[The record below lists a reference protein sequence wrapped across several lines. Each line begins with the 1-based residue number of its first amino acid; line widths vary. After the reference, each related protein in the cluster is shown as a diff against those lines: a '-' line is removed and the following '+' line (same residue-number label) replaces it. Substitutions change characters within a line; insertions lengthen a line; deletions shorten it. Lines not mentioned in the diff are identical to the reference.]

1 MKHRKIVVLLCLILT
16 VLLAAAALSGCAKK
30 GTDKTPATERPATAS
45 AAPANT
51 GEESKTPTETEPAP
65 ANTGEESKTPTET
78 EPAPSELGEGKLS
91 FRFDVQNRAG
101 EKTSYLIHTDAA
113 TVGEALTGLDLVEGE
128 QGDYGLY
135 VTTVCGETLDYN
147 ADGMYWAFYENGE
160 YAMTGVDSTAIADG
174 AVYAMVATKG

>member
-1 MKHRKIVVLLCLILT
+1 MKRIRSILSLCLVLT

-30 GTDKTPATERPATAS
+30 GTNKTPATAS
-45 AAPANT
+45 A
-51 GEESKTPTETEPAP
+51 
-65 ANTGEESKTPTET
+65 T

-160 YAMTGVDSTAIADG
+160 YAMTGVDSTAITDG

>member
-30 GTDKTPATERPATAS
+30 GTTKTPATERPATAS

-65 ANTGEESKTPTET
+65 
-78 EPAPSELGEGKLS
+78 SELGKGKLS

-160 YAMTGVDSTAIADG
+160 YAMTGVDATAITDG
-174 AVYAMVATKG
+174 ALYAMVATKG

>member
-65 ANTGEESKTPTET
+65 
-78 EPAPSELGEGKLS
+78 SELGEGKLS
-91 FRFDVQNRAG
+91 FRFDVQNSAG
-101 EKTSYLIHTDAA
+101 ETSSYLIHTDAA
-113 TVGEALTGLDLVEGE
+113 TVGEALTDLELVEGE

-147 ADGMYWAFYENGE
+147 TDGTYWAFYENGE
-160 YAMTGVDSTAIADG
+160 YAMTGVDSTPITDG